1 MTAFPAAVYSTP
13 LNVSLESGF
22 SSMRKPHQITVDRA
36 LLLYVLHVAEPYG
49 LLSDV
54 KLQQLCF
61 LCELQIFGKGLKG
74 FHFEFFR
81 FAYGAFSKD
90 LDNDLTSLR
99 RKERVENFTL
109 SDQAVEKVLPLIE
122 QGVAGVETNEKV
134 MEILRAVVVTY
145 GPHDSG
151 AITNSVEAVELS
163 TPQDPE
169 FKIPIRDIVFH
180 TTLLVP
186 HRIEV
191 QTEFTFAP
199 AILAKLNQAM
209 GY

>member
-1 MTAFPAAVYSTP
+1 
-13 LNVSLESGF
+13 
-22 SSMRKPHQITVDRA
+22 MRKPNQITVDRA
-36 LLLYVLHVAEPYG
+36 LLLYVLHLAEPHG

-61 LCELQIFGKGLKG
+61 LCELQLFGKGFKG

-109 SDQAVEKVLPLIE
+109 SDQAKEDVIPLVLKGME
-122 QGVAGVETNEKV
+122 GVETNEKV
-134 MEILRAVVVTY
+134 KEILDAVVAAY
-145 GPHDSG
+145 GPQDSG
-151 AITNSVEAVELS
+151 MITNSVEAVELS
-163 TPQDPE
+163 TPQQPE

-186 HRIEV
+186 HRIDV
-191 QTEFTFAP
+191 QAEFAFTP
-199 AILAKLNQAM
+199 AMLARVNAAM
-209 GY
+209 GYDGTAGLSAQTW

>member
-1 MTAFPAAVYSTP
+1 MRTP
-13 LNVSLESGF
+13 N
-22 SSMRKPHQITVDRA
+22 QITVDRA
-36 LLLYVLHVAEPYG
+36 LLLYVLHLTEPHG

-61 LCELQIFGKGLKG
+61 LCELQMFGKGFKG

-90 LDNDLTSLR
+90 LDNDLMSLR

-109 SDQAVEKVLPLIE
+109 SDQAQEEVIPLLEKSIE
-122 QGVAGVETNEKV
+122 GVETNEKV
-134 MEILRAVVVTY
+134 AEILKAVVAVY
-145 GPHDSG
+145 GPQDSG
-151 AITNSVEAVELS
+151 TITQSVESVELS
-163 TPQDPE
+163 TPQQPE

-180 TTLLVP
+180 TTILVP
-186 HRIEV
+186 SRIEV
-191 QTEFTFAP
+191 QAEFMLP
-199 AILAKLNQAM
+199 AVSLVKLNQAM

>member
-1 MTAFPAAVYSTP
+1 LRTP
-13 LNVSLESGF
+13 S
-22 SSMRKPHQITVDRA
+22 QITVDRA
-36 LLLYVLHVAEPYG
+36 LLLYVLQLAEPYG
-49 LLSDV
+49 GLSDV

-61 LCELQIFGKGLKG
+61 LCELQTFAKGLKA

-99 RKERVENFTL
+99 RKGRIENFTL
-109 SDQAVEKVLPLIE
+109 SNQAKEGVIPVLLKAIE
-122 QGVAGVETNEKV
+122 GMETNEKV
-134 MEILRAVVVTY
+134 KDIIDAVVAAY
-145 GPHDSG
+145 GHQDSG
-151 AITNSVEAVELS
+151 TITSSVESVQLS

-169 FKIPIRDIVFH
+169 LKIPIRDIVFH

-191 QTEFTFAP
+191 QAEMALSP
-199 AILAKLNQAM
+199 AVAAKLNAAM
-209 GY
+209 GYDSRPVTDAQSW

>member
-1 MTAFPAAVYSTP
+1 MRTP
-13 LNVSLESGF
+13 T
-22 SSMRKPHQITVDRA
+22 QITIDRA
-36 LLLYVLHVAEPYG
+36 LLLYVLQLAEPHG

-61 LCELQIFGKGLKG
+61 LCELQTFAKGVRA

-109 SDQAVEKVLPLIE
+109 SDQAKEEAIPLLLKAIE
-122 QGVAGVETNEKV
+122 GNAINEKAK
-134 MEILRAVVVTY
+134 EIIEAVVATY
-145 GPHDSG
+145 GPHDTG
-151 AITNSVEAVELS
+151 AITQSVEAVQLS
-163 TPQDPE
+163 TPQDPDL
-169 FKIPIRDIVFH
+169 KIPIRDIVFH

-191 QTEFTFAP
+191 SDEVTITP
-199 AILAKLNQAM
+199 ALVAKLNAAM
-209 GY
+209 GYDTRPAVDAQSW

>member
-1 MTAFPAAVYSTP
+1 
-13 LNVSLESGF
+13 
-22 SSMRKPHQITVDRA
+22 MRKPNQITVDRA
-36 LLLYVLHVAEPYG
+36 LLLYVLSLAEPHG

-61 LCELQIFGKGLKG
+61 LCELQLFGKGVKG

-109 SDQAVEKVLPLIE
+109 SDQAKEEVLPVLQKGIE
-122 QGVAGVETNEKV
+122 GVEVNEKV
-134 MEILRAVVVTY
+134 KEILDAVVATY
-145 GPHDSG
+145 GPNDTG
-151 AITNSVEAVELS
+151 AITSAVEAVELS
-163 TPQDPE
+163 TPQQPE
-169 FKIPIRDIVFH
+169 FKIPIRDISFH
-180 TTLLVP
+180 TILLVP

-191 QTEFTFAP
+191 PSEFTMSP
-199 AILAKLNQAM
+199 ALLAKLNTAM

>member
-1 MTAFPAAVYSTP
+1 
-13 LNVSLESGF
+13 
-22 SSMRKPHQITVDRA
+22 MRKPNQITVDRA
-36 LLLYVLHVAEPYG
+36 LLLYVLHLVEPHG
-49 LLSDV
+49 RLSDV

-61 LCELQIFGKGLKG
+61 LCELQTFGKGFKG

-109 SDQAVEKVLPLIE
+109 SDQAKEEVIPLLLKGIE
-122 QGVAGVETNEKV
+122 GVETNEKV
-134 MEILRAVVVTY
+134 KDIIDAVMATY
-145 GPHDSG
+145 GPQDG
-151 AITNSVEAVELS
+151 GTITNSVESVELS

-186 HRIEV
+186 HRIET
-191 QTEFTFAP
+191 QAEFTFAP
-199 AILAKLNQAM
+199 AISAKLNAVM
-209 GY
+209 GYESQATTNVQSW

>member
-1 MTAFPAAVYSTP
+1 VQPARA
-13 LNVSLESGF
+13 LERRDF
-22 SSMRKPHQITVDRA
+22 QPMRQPHQIAVDRA
-36 LLLYVLHVAEPYG
+36 LLLYALHLAEPHG

-61 LCELQIFGKGLKG
+61 LCELQMFGKGLKG

-109 SDQAVEKVLPLIE
+109 SDQAQEAVLPLIE
-122 QGVAGVETNEKV
+122 QGVAGVEVNEKV
-134 MEILRAVVVTY
+134 IEILKAVMATY
-145 GPHDSG
+145 GPQDSG
-151 AITNSVEAVELS
+151 AITSSVEAVELS

-191 QTEFTFAP
+191 QAEFAFPP
-199 AILAKLNQAM
+199 ALLAKLNQAM

>member
-1 MTAFPAAVYSTP
+1 
-13 LNVSLESGF
+13 
-22 SSMRKPHQITVDRA
+22 MRKPDQITIDRA
-36 LLLYVLHVAEPYG
+36 LLLYVLDLTEPHG

-61 LCELQIFGKGLKG
+61 LCELQMFGKGFRG

-109 SDQAVEKVLPLIE
+109 SDQAREEVLPLLRKGIE
-122 QGVAGVETNEKV
+122 EFEPNQKMA
-134 MEILRAVVVTY
+134 EILQAVVATY
-145 GPHDSG
+145 GPQDAS
-151 AITNSVEAVELS
+151 AIMASVESVELS
-163 TPQDPE
+163 TPAQPE

-186 HRIEV
+186 PRIEV
-191 QTEFTFAP
+191 QAEFTLQP
-199 AILAKLNQAM
+199 ALLAKLNAAM

>member
-1 MTAFPAAVYSTP
+1 V
-13 LNVSLESGF
+13 
-22 SSMRKPHQITVDRA
+22 RKPQEMTVDRA
-36 LLLYVLHVAEPYG
+36 LLLYVLALAEPHG

-61 LCELQIFGKGLKG
+61 LCELQMFGKGFKG

-99 RKERVENFTL
+99 RKERIENFSL
-109 SDQAVEKVLPLIE
+109 SDQARDEVVPLLMKGIE
-122 QGVAGVETNEKV
+122 GNDTNEKV
-134 MEILRAVVVTY
+134 RDIMQAVIATY
-145 GPHDSG
+145 GSQDVT
-151 AITNSVEAVELS
+151 AITHSVESVELS
-163 TPQDPE
+163 TPQQPE

-186 HRIEV
+186 ARIEV
-191 QTEFTFAP
+191 AAEFSLP
-199 AILAKLNQAM
+199 ASQSGKLNIAM

>member
-1 MTAFPAAVYSTP
+1 MRTP
-13 LNVSLESGF
+13 N
-22 SSMRKPHQITVDRA
+22 QIAIDRA
-36 LLLYVLHVAEPYG
+36 LLLYVLQLAEPLG
-49 LLSDV
+49 QLSDV

-61 LCELQIFGKGLKG
+61 LCELQTFAKGLKA

-99 RKERVENFTL
+99 RKGRIENFTV
-109 SDQAVEKVLPLIE
+109 SDQAKEEAIPLLLRAIE
-122 QGVAGVETNEKV
+122 GGEANEKV
-134 MEILRAVVVTY
+134 KDIINAVVAAY
-145 GPHDSG
+145 GPQDSG
-151 AITNSVEAVELS
+151 TITNSVESVQLS

-169 FKIPIRDIVFH
+169 LKIPIRDIVFH

-191 QTEFTFAP
+191 QAEFTLP
-199 AILAKLNQAM
+199 PVIVTQLNTVL
-209 GY
+209 GYDSRPVFDAQSW

>member
-1 MTAFPAAVYSTP
+1 MRTP
-13 LNVSLESGF
+13 N
-22 SSMRKPHQITVDRA
+22 QIAIDRA
-36 LLLYVLHVAEPYG
+36 LLLYVLQLAEPLG
-49 LLSDV
+49 QLSDV

-61 LCELQIFGKGLKG
+61 LCELQTFAKGLKA

-99 RKERVENFTL
+99 RKGRIENFTV
-109 SDQAVEKVLPLIE
+109 SDQAKEEAIPLLLRAIE
-122 QGVAGVETNEKV
+122 GGEANEKV
-134 MEILRAVVVTY
+134 KDIIDAVVAAY
-145 GPHDSG
+145 GPQDSG
-151 AITNSVEAVELS
+151 TITNSVESVQLS

-169 FKIPIRDIVFH
+169 LKIPIRDIVFH

-191 QTEFTFAP
+191 QAEFTLP
-199 AILAKLNQAM
+199 PVIVTQLNTVL
-209 GY
+209 GYDSRPVFDAQSW

>member
-1 MTAFPAAVYSTP
+1 
-13 LNVSLESGF
+13 
-22 SSMRKPHQITVDRA
+22 MRKPSQITIDRA
-36 LLLYVLHVAEPYG
+36 LLLYVLDRAEPYG

-61 LCELQIFGKGLKG
+61 LCELQMFGKGFKG

-99 RKERVENFTL
+99 RKERVENFTP
-109 SDQAVEKVLPLIE
+109 SDQVKDEVLPLLHRGIE
-122 QGVAGVETNEKV
+122 GVETNEKIK
-134 MEILRAVVVTY
+134 EILDAVVAMY
-145 GPHDSG
+145 GPQDTG
-151 AITNSVEAVELS
+151 AITQSVEAVELS
-163 TPQDPE
+163 TPQQPE

-191 QTEFTFAP
+191 QAEFTLSP
-199 AILAKLNQAM
+199 ALLVKLNAAM
-209 GY
+209 GYEPTAMLGA

>member
-1 MTAFPAAVYSTP
+1 MRTP
-13 LNVSLESGF
+13 N
-22 SSMRKPHQITVDRA
+22 QIAVDRA
-36 LLLYVLHVAEPYG
+36 LLLYVLQLAEPLG
-49 LLSDV
+49 QLSDV

-61 LCELQIFGKGLKG
+61 LCELQTFAKGLKA

-99 RKERVENFTL
+99 RKGRIENFTV
-109 SDQAVEKVLPLIE
+109 SDQAKEEAIPLLLRAIE
-122 QGVAGVETNEKV
+122 GGEANEKV
-134 MEILRAVVVTY
+134 KDIIDAVVAAY
-145 GPHDSG
+145 GPQDSG
-151 AITNSVEAVELS
+151 TITNSVESVQLS

-169 FKIPIRDIVFH
+169 LKIPIRDIVFH

-191 QTEFTFAP
+191 QAEFTLPP
-199 AILAKLNQAM
+199 AIVIQLNTVL
-209 GY
+209 GYDSRPVIDAQSW